1 MTESGL
7 METSDSFAAIGATI
21 AENFGVKMPENTI
34 GESVLSKL
42 V

>member
-1 MTESGL
+1 MKTNGL
-7 METSDSFAAIGATI
+7 MENSNSFATIGATI

-34 GESVLSKL
+34 GESVLEQL